1 MKVGSVETI
10 RDQILFRLRE
20 IPAAI
25 KFEESIFA
33 LPFAYTGMIL
43 ASEAWPSWMVFL
55 WITLAMVGGRTL
67 GMAANRLIDV
77 KIDASNPRSNDRHL
91 PRGAL
96 KRIDMLVLILM
107 GFTLLMVSAAQLNR
121 LALIL
126 APVAAIYLI
135 CQPYFKRFTWMA
147 NPLLGWAL
155 AIAPSAA
162 WIGVV
167 GELNW
172 EPVILSLS
180 VAMWAGS
187 FDIIYHAQDL
197 DFHLKEKLHSV
208 VSAIGISKAFV
219 VARLMDVIAIVCLLV
234 VGLIMSLNWPY
245 FVGVLFAGLILLYKY
260 KIVSPKDVSK
270 LGIAFYRINAYVS
283 SIVFI
288 GTLIAVLI

>member
-1 MKVGSVETI
+1 MSFGNIEI
-10 RDQILFRLRE
+10 ICDQALFRLKVV
-20 IPAAI
+20 PAAI

-43 ASEAWPSWMVFL
+43 ASNEWPDWMVFL

-67 GMAANRLIDV
+67 GMAANRLIDR
-77 KIDASNPRSNDRHL
+77 KIDSSNPRSATRHL
-91 PRGAL
+91 PKGTL
-96 KRIDMLVLILM
+96 KQIDMIVLIALGFALLM
-107 GFTLLMVSAAQLNR
+107 GSASQLNQ
-121 LALIL
+121 LSLIL

-162 WIGVV
+162 WIGVT
-167 GELNW
+167 GKLTW
-172 EPVILSLS
+172 EPALLSLA

-208 VSAIGISKAFV
+208 VASIGVSKAFH
-219 VARLMDVIAIVCLLV
+219 VAKLMDGIAIVCLLIL
-234 VGLIMSLNWPY
+234 GLFMSLDWPY
-245 FVGVLFAGLILLYKY
+245 FVGAILAGLILIFKY
-260 KIVSPKDVSK
+260 RVVSPSDVSK
-270 LGIAFYRINAYVS
+270 IGMTFYRINAYVS
-283 SIVFI
+283 LIVFI

>member
-1 MKVGSVETI
+1 MSFGNIEI
-10 RDQILFRLRE
+10 ICDQALFRLKE
-20 IPAAI
+20 VPAAI

-43 ASEAWPSWMVFL
+43 ASNEWPDWMVFL

-67 GMAANRLIDV
+67 GMAANRLIDR
-77 KIDASNPRSNDRHL
+77 KIDSSNPRSATRHL
-91 PRGAL
+91 PKGTL
-96 KRIDMLVLILM
+96 KQIDMIVLIALGFALLM
-107 GFTLLMVSAAQLNR
+107 GSASQLNQ
-121 LALIL
+121 LSLIL

-162 WIGVV
+162 WIGVT
-167 GELNW
+167 GKLTW
-172 EPVILSLS
+172 EPALLSLA

-208 VSAIGISKAFV
+208 VASIGVSKAFH
-219 VARLMDVIAIVCLLV
+219 VAKLMDGIAIVCLLIL
-234 VGLIMSLNWPY
+234 GLFMSLDWPY
-245 FVGVLFAGLILLYKY
+245 FVGAILAGLILIFKY
-260 KIVSPKDVSK
+260 RVVSPSDVSK
-270 LGIAFYRINAYVS
+270 IGMTFYRINAYVS
-283 SIVFI
+283 LIVFI